1 MSTPRRPARVPRA
14 SRRRLLPAAAAAL
27 LCALCL
33 FVAPPP
39 TRAQTSTGSP
49 NVVVS
54 QFYSRGGET
63 GAAHPNDFIELFNRG
78 SNTVDLSQYTLQV
91 TSVEGNVTSTIRVSF
106 VSLGG
111 GVPLRPG
118 EYRTVT
124 FMPLPPGP
132 IPLPSALGP
141 VGKIAIIKSREAIPQ
156 VDCPLGLA
164 PDIEDYVGYGAATC
178 FEGTGPAPTPTLAL
192 ATYRNNNG
200 CGDTD
205 NNGAD
210 FTLAAAP
217 SPRDSSTGGTPR
229 APCPLPPGTSTFRF
243 TTSFIVTSENVPS
256 VQVTVTR
263 TGGDNSAPAT
273 VDYATTDGTATER
286 KDYTTAAGTLRF
298 AAGETS
304 KSFDILINNDVFPN
318 EGGGSEFFD
327 LALSNPTGMTALADP
342 SAMRITIND
351 DDTTTVTA
359 NPIDDPTFF
368 VRTHYADFLNRVP
381 DQAGLDF
388 WVGNITSCGADLQ
401 CREARRVNVSAAFFF
416 AIEFQETGYYAYR
429 LYKASFRNSPD
440 NGPRPRG
447 FPTYREFIRDT
458 TDTSRDIIVGVGNW
472 EEQLSINK
480 QALADAFV
488 TRAEFLARFPTTLT
502 PAQYVDALNLNA
514 NNPLSQTERDALVN
528 GLTAGTE
535 TRATALRRVA
545 DDADFRQAEL
555 NRAFVLMQYFGYLR
569 RSPNAAPDTNFDG
582 YDFWLSKLDQFDGNF
597 VEAEMVR
604 AFIESIE
611 YRQRFG
617 Q

>member
-14 SRRRLLPAAAAAL
+14 SRRRLLPVAAAAL
-27 LCALCL
+27 LFALCL
-33 FVAPPP
+33 FVAPP
-39 TRAQTSTGSP
+39 TRAQTSNGSP
-49 NVVVS
+49 NIVIS
-54 QFYSRGGET
+54 QIYTRGGET
-63 GAAHPNDFIELFNRG
+63 GAAHPVDFIELFNRG
-78 SNTVDLSQYTLQV
+78 SNTVDLGKYTLQITTTDGNT
-91 TSVEGNVTSTIRVSF
+91 TSIFRIAFVS
-106 VSLGG
+106 SLGG
-111 GVPLRPG
+111 IAFQPG

-124 FMPLPPGP
+124 IGGGPPPPPP
-132 IPLPSALGP
+132 IPAPNLGP
-141 VGKIAIIKSREAIPQ
+141 VGKIAIVRSREALPQ
-156 VDCPLGLA
+156 FDCPLGLA

-200 CGDTD
+200 CGDTN

-229 APCPLPPGTSTFRF
+229 APCALPPGTSTFQF

-263 TGGDNSAPAT
+263 TGGDNSAPAS

-286 KDYTTAAGTLRF
+286 KDYTTAVGTLRF

-304 KSFDILINNDVFPN
+304 KSFDILINDDVFPN
-318 EGGGSEFFD
+318 EDGGSEFFD

-342 SAMRITIND
+342 STMRITIND
-351 DDTTTVTA
+351 NDTTTVTT

-368 VRTHYADFLNRVP
+368 VRTHYADFLGREP

-401 CREARRVNVSAAFFF
+401 CREVRRVNVSAAFFF

-429 LYKASFRNSPD
+429 LYKASFRNLPD

-458 TDTSRDIIVGVGNW
+458 TDTSRGIIVGVGDW
-472 EEQLSINK
+472 EQQLSINK

-488 TRAEFLARFPTTLT
+488 ARAEFLARFPTTLT

-514 NNPLSQTERDALVN
+514 NNPLSQSERDALVN

-569 RSPNAAPDTNFDG
+569 RSPNAAPDTNFEG
-582 YDFWLSKLDQFDGNF
+582 YDFWLAKLNQFNGNF
-597 VEAEMVR
+597 VDAEMVR